1 MNTVYCLR
9 AGTGPLRMKK
19 EDTINEYLEFYMGK
33 NTLERQEFIIG
44 NLRVEEDI
52 IEEELVKK

>member
-1 MNTVYCLR
+1 MRLEPVR
-9 AGTGPLRMKK
+9 IKK

-33 NTLERQEFIIG
+33 NTFERQEFIIG

-52 IEEELVKK
+52 VEEEQVKK